1 MREYI
6 SSNMKKCLMPLYD
19 KIMLRKRSIIESIN
33 DMLKNVA
40 QLVHTRPRSV
50 HSFLMNML
58 AAIGAYC
65 YFAIKPEVNFNFE
78 EPESNGQLVL

>member
-1 MREYI
+1 
-6 SSNMKKCLMPLYD
+6 
-19 KIMLRKRSIIESIN
+19 
-33 DMLKNVA
+33 MLKNVA

-78 EPESNGQLVL
+78 EPESNGQLVLWQ